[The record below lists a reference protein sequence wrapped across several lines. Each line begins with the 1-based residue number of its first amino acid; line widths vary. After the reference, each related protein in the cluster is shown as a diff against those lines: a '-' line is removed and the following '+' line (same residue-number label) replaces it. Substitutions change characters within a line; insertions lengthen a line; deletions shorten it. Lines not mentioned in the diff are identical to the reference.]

1 MERHRH
7 PFDAAFEPAVL
18 EGLRDGQA
26 RTAFFARQLDDR
38 RSALL
43 DAPKAQATPE
53 RALPKDLATLHA
65 WVVNAPSLKPG
76 TLMPRLDQ
84 LTGPEL
90 HDLVA
95 YLQSLS

>member
-1 MERHRH
+1 MCHTIRGTRAHGSVGPDLTHLGSRGTI
-7 PFDAAFEPAVL
+7 AAA
-18 EGLRDGQA
+18 
-26 RTAFFARQLDDR
+26 
-38 RSALL
+38 S
-43 DAPKAQATPE
+43 
-53 RALPKDLATLHA
+53 LPKDLATLHA